1 MPNSWQQKILREV
14 AKMNPYDF
22 DTPASFGYA
31 PGPYPGQTMDP
42 SGQLISPMG
51 GTGGEDSLLSSIW
64 DKFKPEDSQDLFGDA
79 GVLGSFANLYSM
91 WQKNQQANKYFDF
104 MDELRNDRLAQYADQ
119 KKIYNNTFR
128 QRAHNQAK
136 YMRRPVDQGYIN
148 RNRIA

>member
-1 MPNSWQQKILREV
+1 MYGDQLG
-14 AKMNPYDF
+14 
-22 DTPASFGYA
+22 GY
-31 PGPYPGQTMDP
+31 GGGFYMDDSP
-42 SGQLISPMG
+42 LYSGHSTGGMSPMG

-64 DKFKPEDSQDLFGDA
+64 DKFKPEDSQDLFGNA

-119 KKIYNNTFR
+119 KQIYNNTFR
-128 QRAHNQAK
+128 QRAQQHAD